1 MNIFKIISSMIIIIM
16 MLIKGQ
22 KIILQNKVNYDISLG
37 LVMKIT
43 NKFIIC
49 YKLKNSN
56 NMDIQNTAK
65 IYAKYKKNYFL
76 EDEKQFIKIHKNN
89 ILDMSYIL

>member
-1 MNIFKIISSMIIIIM
+1 
-16 MLIKGQ
+16 MLSKGQ
-22 KIILQNKVNYDISLG
+22 KIILQNKVNFETSLG

-56 NMDIQNTAK
+56 NMDIQNNPK

-76 EDEKQFIKIHKNN
+76 EDEKQFLKIHKNN
-89 ILDMSYIL
+89 IYDMSYIF